1 MIGELRLD
9 GLKSCVYG
17 NVCTL
22 QGRQSS
28 PCFVLLVFS
37 AQKTLEPFYGSLVQ
51 LSTYYLFGHKVHNP
65 SCYPLVPLRVAS
77 PPND

>member
-22 QGRQSS
+22 RGRQSS

-37 AQKTLEPFYGSLVQ
+37 AQETLEPFYGSLVSIVDLLSIWAEGSQPQ
-51 LSTYYLFGHKVHNP
+51 LLSARPVAGGVSTQ
-65 SCYPLVPLRVAS
+65 
-77 PPND
+77 